1 MNEVVSISLLILNF
15 TKMQNHNHNSSN
27 SFTNKSSLNIIFL
40 IGVHVCQSHIISKQG
55 LAGNL

>member
-1 MNEVVSISLLILNF
+1 MQKITIIFLAFLSLINL
-15 TKMQNHNHNSSN
+15 KG
-27 SFTNKSSLNIIFL
+27 KNIIFL